1 MIISVIQQ
9 ITTNIVYMMEEIV
22 VKEHVVKIVQ
32 NITFLTLIA
41 YVVQIHT
48 IAYLKTLHV
57 IIVKTENVKLLCHNV
72 IQKMNIF

>member
-1 MIISVIQQ
+1 MIIFVIQQ
-9 ITTNIVYMMEEIV
+9 TTTNIVYMMEEIV

-32 NITFLTLIA
+32 ITTFQTLIA

-57 IIVKTENVKLLCHNV
+57 IIVNMENVKRICQNV